1 MDKSVINNESKFK
14 NWLPKN
20 KVTAVDSY
28 MTYLRNASDATGNDS
43 IDHVLNE
50 IVRKAIEEYLTDDK
64 FANKKKANDS
74 RSAVKKYWDFLRHLG
89 KDMKSK

>member
-28 MTYLRNASDATGNDS
+28 MTYLRNASDATDSNS
-43 IDHVLNE
+43 IDDFLDK
-50 IVRKAIEEYLTDDK
+50 IVRKAIEENLSNEV
-64 FANKKKANDS
+64 FSSVRKANDS